1 MFYSMMMAN
10 LIKEQ
15 YSAETGVE
23 YDLVIR
29 NRIDYSPH
37 VVLNLNDI
45 SIDDDTLVYQDLNQP
60 DGMIS
65 DWFGMGTTNKMN
77 VFC

>member
-1 MFYSMMMAN
+1 MHGHGHFEVQGGLDVAKEYINNTTHSMFYSMMMAN

-29 NRIDYSPH
+29 NRIDFSLH
-37 VVLNLNDI
+37 RAKLE
-45 SIDDDTLVYQDLNQP
+45 
-60 DGMIS
+60 
-65 DWFGMGTTNKMN
+65 
-77 VFC
+77 